1 MNIITT
7 NIIPANNDATW
18 NPLPDTISNLPP
30 KPVLVIT
37 NDMEIGGEEY
47 TILMKML
54 NGCKLLPEQ
63 FNHIQVANEDQISWP
78 QLHYKLNPFI
88 VLILGVLPSRLGV
101 SALFKINE
109 PNHYDGTIWLPTIRV
124 SDVVREDSF
133 KKFLWQKGMWPLL
146 VNKEEGE
153 LVCPPVGVK
162 W

>member
-7 NIIPANNDATW
+7 NIITDHNDGIW
-18 NPLPDTISNLPP
+18 NPLPINISNLPQ

-63 FNHIQVANEDQISWP
+63 YNHVQIANEDHVSWS
-78 QLHYKLNPFI
+78 QLHHKLNPFI

-101 SALFKINE
+101 FALFKINE

-124 SDVVREDSF
+124 SDVVKDVNF
-133 KKFLWQKGMWPLL
+133 KSFLWESGMKPLFI
-146 VNKEEGE
+146 NKEEGE
-153 LVCPPVGVK
+153 LVCPPLGVK